1 MSLPNLFPY
10 PYRPGQEDI
19 VRLVR
24 DSVRNGHHIVMESG
38 TGTGKT
44 SVALVSAL
52 EAVAGTPNKII
63 FLTRTKSQQR
73 QISMEAKA
81 VS

>member
-1 MSLPNLFPY
+1 MSFPNLFPY

-24 DSVRNGHHIVMESG
+24 DSVRNGRHIVMESG

-52 EAVAGTPNKII
+52 EAVAELEAGV
-63 FLTRTKSQQR
+63 FQHVHRTR
-73 QISMEAKA
+73 
-81 VS
+81 